1 MLITWKRAH
10 LVPKSSAVDFWCQLF
25 VLFSLCFV
33 WFFPHPDSPVPSF
46 APYARAITYDSHRFS
61 KGHVCV
67 INHSIL
73 ARSFPLAISYQVRD
87 LGEGGDWEQNDSSK
101 HMFILAFLSKWGAGR
116 RRGTMHFEVPRS
128 SRRHRVPFLSLGPTA
143 PSLGS
148 SVNNICSAE
157 EAVKLS

>member
-1 MLITWKRAH
+1 MSIICALLTLPR
-10 LVPKSSAVDFWCQLF
+10 LVSPTPIP
-25 VLFSLCFV
+25 LC
-33 WFFPHPDSPVPSF
+33 PALPLMPGP
-46 APYARAITYDSHRFS
+46 YDSHRFS

-101 HMFILAFLSKWGAGR
+101 HMFILAFLSKWGVGR

-128 SRRHRVPFLSLGPTA
+128 SGRHRVPFLSLGPTA

-148 SVNNICSAE
+148 SVNNICSTE
-157 EAVKLS
+157 EQCSYQGCEIVLVFQTENTE